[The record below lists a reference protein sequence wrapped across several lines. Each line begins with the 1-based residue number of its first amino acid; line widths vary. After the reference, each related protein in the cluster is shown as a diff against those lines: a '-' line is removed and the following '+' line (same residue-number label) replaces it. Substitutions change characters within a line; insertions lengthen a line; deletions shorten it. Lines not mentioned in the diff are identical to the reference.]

1 MNQEK
6 IPRGF
11 ELPPQEEKIE
21 RLEERGLRPLELADF
36 NGQSEIKS
44 KLEIYIQA
52 AKKREEALD
61 HILFYGP
68 PGLGKTTLA
77 GIIAHEMQ
85 SELRITT
92 GPALEKTGD
101 LAAILSN
108 LQPHDVLF
116 IDEIH
121 RMSTAIEEVLYSA
134 MEDFTLHI
142 VVGSGP
148 MARSIC
154 INLPHF
160 TLVGA
165 TTRLGLLSSPLR
177 ARFGI
182 IEQLRLY
189 TPEELCEILDR
200 GPSGRWICSVLT
212 DWGLT
217 TVTARS
223 STRSSRSLTAGL
235 SGFPRSQPRSTKNR
249 RRSKTSMSLI

>member
-92 GPALEKTGD
+92 GPALEKSGD

-108 LQPHDVLF
+108 LQPHDVLP
-116 IDEIH
+116 
-121 RMSTAIEEVLYSA
+121 RLSRL
-134 MEDFTLHI
+134 
-142 VVGSGP
+142 VV
-148 MARSIC
+148 
-154 INLPHF
+154 PH
-160 TLVGA
+160 V
-165 TTRLGLLSSPLR
+165 
-177 ARFGI
+177 
-182 IEQLRLY
+182 
-189 TPEELCEILDR
+189 DDD
-200 GPSGRWICSVLT
+200 SV
-212 DWGLT
+212 
-217 TVTARS
+217 A
-223 STRSSRSLTAGL
+223 
-235 SGFPRSQPRSTKNR
+235 
-249 RRSKTSMSLI
+249 